1 MFYKQKGESKQHD
14 GHPVLGLSHG
24 CEDLTISPL
33 ILISVRKQ
41 NTLFVLGGEKT
52 CYSCKG
58 TSVPSFPGSQEAPH
72 PCLCFTNNSFTNSF

>member
-14 GHPVLGLSHG
+14 GHPVSGLSHG

-58 TSVPSFPGSQEAPH
+58 TSVPLFPGSQEAPH